1 MQPSRNIPIKSM
13 AYEYSNFPTALL
25 EYDLNAYFIMY
36 RSLSMNPSED
46 TCISAVATNLVV
58 SPVTFTHLQWATGEE
73 SSTSLCKSCYKQPS
87 PFGYTPSFQSTY
99 SHHLYLKLLH

>member
-13 AYEYSNFPTALL
+13 AEEYSNFPTALL

-46 TCISAVATNLVV
+46 
-58 SPVTFTHLQWATGEE
+58 HL
-73 SSTSLCKSCYKQPS
+73 
-87 PFGYTPSFQSTY
+87 
-99 SHHLYLKLLH
+99 HLRSYN